1 MTLKYVVE
9 SELESVL
16 VRFDEP
22 AILFR
27 VMR

>member
-9 SELESVL
+9 SVLEPVL